1 MMKNH
6 SKTASGAY
14 EDHSQFESDDSN
26 SSSTENTQDSSRSYG
41 TTRHQQPP
49 QQMAPEIPVADSSES
64 GRNLNKQP
72 VTLDLS
78 IHAPSQALS
87 NILISRPFAS
97 FDGIGVHSGVPTRT
111 TPTLTPT
118 TLKNIEQT
126 FMEATN
132 DAQIN
137 LPYQAGF
144 VPPSYPMEDHS
155 QDGGASQESLSTN
168 SNGSW
173 AVSGSHGYTGDDHDS
188 KSSASMEQP
197 ATGTRSR
204 RSALTG
210 GTDENG
216 KHEPGSSTFAI
227 GTSGGTGTGSR
238 TGGGRRNVGG
248 RRPHK
253 PSNLTPEEE
262 EKRRIRRERNKQAA
276 ARCRRRREDHTNEL
290 VDETDQLEKKR
301 QSLAQEIQQLQQEK
315 DDLEFLLETHR
326 EHCRLQARRSP
337 IDLKPAEL
345 DSSGFENTAT
355 FVLPK
360 IKTEPDDEFIAAQQQ
375 NQPPNQ
381 LQEQL
386 ATEAAE
392 HGTISKKLKLSN
404 AHSDS
409 LETPTLISSAFAP
422 LAGVGLAGSNKPSAT
437 IAGNNGGRPT
447 RPDSLDVKS
456 AAQYPLIARSGEG
469 GGGGSLGISTPSS
482 GLFNFDSLMEG
493 GTGLTP
499 IAAPIS
505 FPPNRNPLELIT
517 PTSTEPSK
525 LCSL

>member
-1 MMKNH
+1 MKNH
-6 SKTASGAY
+6 SNIASGAY
-14 EDHSQFESDDSN
+14 EDHSQFDSDESNNSN
-26 SSSTENTQDSSRSYG
+26 SDNTQNSITSTVSG
-41 TTRHQQPP
+41 GL
-49 QQMAPEIPVADSSES
+49 QQMPPEIPVAGGND
-64 GRNLNKQP
+64 NNQP
-72 VTLDLS
+72 TTLDLS
-78 IHAPSQALS
+78 INAPTQALS
-87 NILISRPFAS
+87 SILIARPFAS

-126 FMEATN
+126 FMEATS
-132 DAQIN
+132 DTQIN

-155 QDGGASQESLSTN
+155 QDEGVSQESLSSA

-173 AVSGSHGYTGDDHDS
+173 HVSGSHHGYTGDDLDS
-188 KSSASMEQP
+188 KSSASLEQP
-197 ATGTRSR
+197 SSTRTRSR
-204 RSALTG
+204 RSG
-210 GTDENG
+210 FGTSADDNAKNESG
-216 KHEPGSSTFAI
+216 LMEAGSAFSIGSSA
-227 GTSGGTGTGSR
+227 GTTSGTGSR
-238 TGGGRRNVGG
+238 SGGGRRNVGG

-315 DDLEFLLETHR
+315 DDLEFLLESHR
-326 EHCRLQARRSP
+326 EHCRLQARRSSP

-345 DSSGFENTAT
+345 ENIAT

-360 IKTEPDDEFIAAQQQ
+360 IKTEPEEEFVHQQH
-375 NQPPNQ
+375 NQQPNQ
-381 LQEQL
+381 LKEHHV
-386 ATEAAE
+386 TDAAE
-392 HGTISKKLKLSN
+392 HGTPSKKLKLSN
-404 AHSDS
+404 VHSDS
-409 LETPTLISSAFAP
+409 LETPTPTSSAFAP
-422 LAGVGLAGSNKPSAT
+422 LVGVGLAGNKSSA
-437 IAGNNGGRPT
+437 IIGNTGRPT

-456 AAQYPLIARSGEG
+456 AAQYPLITRGDAG
-469 GGGGSLGISTPSS
+469 GPVGISTPSS

>member
-1 MMKNH
+1 MKSLNNVP
-6 SKTASGAY
+6 SRSCD
-14 EDHSQFESDDSN
+14 ENSQLDSDVSNN
-26 SSSTENTQDSSRSYG
+26 SSSGNIHDSVISTSHAEAD
-41 TTRHQQPP
+41 HQMPSLTVVAGKDHVGGNNNDQP
-49 QQMAPEIPVADSSES
+49 AS
-64 GRNLNKQP
+64 
-72 VTLDLS
+72 LDLT
-78 IHAPSQALS
+78 INAPVQPFLS
-87 NILISRPFAS
+87 FCMSRAFAS

-126 FMEATN
+126 FIEATN
-132 DAQIN
+132 ATQIN

-155 QDGGASQESLSTN
+155 QDGGVSQESLSST

-173 AVSGSHGYTGDDHDS
+173 HVSGSHGFTGDDLDS
-188 KSSASMEQP
+188 KSSASMDQP
-197 ATGTRSR
+197 SFGTRASR
-204 RSALTG
+204 STFATSNSDDNVKLETG
-210 GTDENG
+210 LLDAVN
-216 KHEPGSSTFAI
+216 SFAI
-227 GTSGGTGTGSR
+227 GTTTRRTSGPSARNGS
-238 TGGGRRNVGG
+238 GGRRNVGG

-315 DDLEFLLETHR
+315 DDLEFLLESHR
-326 EHCRLQARRSP
+326 AHCRLQARHSP
-337 IDLKPAEL
+337 IDLKPTEL
-345 DSSGFENTAT
+345 ENIAT

-360 IKTEPDDEFIAAQQQ
+360 IKTEPDEEFILQRQ
-375 NQPPNQ
+375 N
-381 LQEQL
+381 LR
-386 ATEAAE
+386 ATQMQDHLDNDASE
-392 HGTISKKLKLSN
+392 HSTVSKKLKISN
-404 AHSDS
+404 THTES
-409 LETPTLISSAFAP
+409 LETPTPTSSGFIPLVGVSFA
-422 LAGVGLAGSNKPSAT
+422 GTKPSSEAS
-437 IAGNNGGRPT
+437 GSRPT

-456 AAQYPLIARSGEG
+456 AAQYPLIARIDAG
-469 GGGGSLGISTPSS
+469 GPVGMSTPSS

-505 FPPNRNPLELIT
+505 FPSNRNPLELIT

>member
-1 MMKNH
+1 MDVSEFAN
-6 SKTASGAY
+6 
-14 EDHSQFESDDSN
+14 F
-26 SSSTENTQDSSRSYG
+26 
-41 TTRHQQPP
+41 
-49 QQMAPEIPVADSSES
+49 VARE
-64 GRNLNKQP
+64 LLLEQ
-72 VTLDLS
+72 
-78 IHAPSQALS
+78 
-87 NILISRPFAS
+87 FAS
-97 FDGIGVHSGVPTRT
+97 FDSIGVHSGVPTRT

-126 FMEATN
+126 FMEATS

-155 QDGGASQESLSTN
+155 QDGGVSQESLSSN

-173 AVSGSHGYTGDDHDS
+173 HVSGSHGYTGDDLDS
-188 KSSASMEQP
+188 KSSASLEQP
-197 ATGTRSR
+197 SSGTRSR
-204 RSALTG
+204 RSAFATASADDNAKHETGLIETG
-210 GTDENG
+210 GAFSI
-216 KHEPGSSTFAI
+216 GSST
-227 GTSGGTGTGSR
+227 GTTAGTGSR
-238 TGGGRRNVGG
+238 TGGRRNVGG

-301 QSLAQEIQQLQQEK
+301 LSLTQEIQQLQQEK
-315 DDLEFLLETHR
+315 DELEFLLDTHR
-326 EHCRLQARRSP
+326 EHCRLQARRASP

-345 DSSGFENTAT
+345 DTIAT
-355 FVLPK
+355 FALPK
-360 IKTEPDDEFIAAQQQ
+360 IKTEPEEEFVHQQQ
-375 NQPPNQ
+375 NQHPNQ
-381 LQEQL
+381 LQEHL
-386 ATEAAE
+386 ATDAAE
-392 HGTISKKLKLSN
+392 HGTVSKKLKLSN
-404 AHSDS
+404 VHSDS
-409 LETPTLISSAFAP
+409 LETPTPTSSAFAP
-422 LAGVGLAGSNKPSAT
+422 LAGVGLAGSKSSA
-437 IAGNNGGRPT
+437 IAGSGGRPA

-456 AAQYPLIARSGEG
+456 AAQYPLTVRSDAG
-469 GGGGSLGISTPSS
+469 GPVGISTPSS
-482 GLFNFDSLMEG
+482 GLFNFESLMEG

>member
-1 MMKNH
+1 MDVSEFAN
-6 SKTASGAY
+6 
-14 EDHSQFESDDSN
+14 F
-26 SSSTENTQDSSRSYG
+26 
-41 TTRHQQPP
+41 
-49 QQMAPEIPVADSSES
+49 VARE
-64 GRNLNKQP
+64 LLLEQ
-72 VTLDLS
+72 
-78 IHAPSQALS
+78 
-87 NILISRPFAS
+87 FAS
-97 FDGIGVHSGVPTRT
+97 FDSIGVHSGVPTRT

-126 FMEATN
+126 FMEATS

-137 LPYQAGF
+137 IPYQAGF

-155 QDGGASQESLSTN
+155 QDGGVSQESLSSN

-173 AVSGSHGYTGDDHDS
+173 HASHGYTGDDLDS
-188 KSSASMEQP
+188 KSSASLEQP
-197 ATGTRSR
+197 SSGTRSR
-204 RSALTG
+204 RSAFANASA
-210 GTDENG
+210 DDNG
-216 KHEPGSSTFAI
+216 KNESGLMESGSGDGGAFTIGSSA
-227 GTSGGTGTGSR
+227 GTNAGTGTR
-238 TGGGRRNVGG
+238 TGGRRNVGG

-290 VDETDQLEKKR
+290 VDETDLLEKKR
-301 QSLAQEIQQLQQEK
+301 QSLTQEIQQLQQEK
-315 DDLEFLLETHR
+315 DDLEFLLDSHR
-326 EHCRLQARRSP
+326 EHCRLQARRGSP

-345 DSSGFENTAT
+345 ETIAT

-360 IKTEPDDEFIAAQQQ
+360 IKTEPEEEYAHQQQ
-375 NQPPNQ
+375 NQHPSQ
-381 LQEQL
+381 LQEHL
-386 ATEAAE
+386 VTDAAE
-392 HGTISKKLKLSN
+392 HGTVSKKLKLSN
-404 AHSDS
+404 VHSDS
-409 LETPTLISSAFAP
+409 LETPTPTSSAFAP
-422 LAGVGLAGSNKPSAT
+422 LAGVGIAGSKSVA
-437 IAGNNGGRPT
+437 IVGSSSGRPA

-456 AAQYPLIARSGEG
+456 AAQYPLIARSDAG
-469 GGGGSLGISTPSS
+469 GPVGISTPSS

>member
-1 MMKNH
+1 MTRDDNVLLNDVYFNAYNTNPPLTPLTPI
-6 SKTASGAY
+6 SK
-14 EDHSQFESDDSN
+14 
-26 SSSTENTQDSSRSYG
+26 
-41 TTRHQQPP
+41 
-49 QQMAPEIPVADSSES
+49 
-64 GRNLNKQP
+64 L
-72 VTLDLS
+72 
-78 IHAPSQALS
+78 
-87 NILISRPFAS
+87 FAS

-132 DAQIN
+132 AQIN

-155 QDGGASQESLSTN
+155 QDGGVSQESLSSN

-188 KSSASMEQP
+188 KSSASLEQP
-197 ATGTRSR
+197 SSGTRSR
-204 RSALTG
+204 RSAT
-210 GTDENG
+210 GTDENA
-216 KHEPGSSTFAI
+216 KNETVTFAI
-227 GTSGGTGTGSR
+227 GTGGSGTGAR
-238 TGGGRRNVGG
+238 TGGRRNVGG

-337 IDLKPAEL
+337 IDLKPVDL
-345 DSSGFENTAT
+345 DTGGFENTGT

-360 IKTEPDDEFIAAQQQ
+360 IKTEPEDEFAAAAAAAAATQQHHQ
-375 NQPPNQ
+375 QPPPNQ

-386 ATEAAE
+386 AIEAAE
-392 HGTISKKLKLSN
+392 HGTISKKLKLSH

-409 LETPTLISSAFAP
+409 LETPTPTSSAFAP
-422 LAGVGLAGSNKPSAT
+422 LAGVGLAGNSGNKLSAT
-437 IAGNNGGRPT
+437 PAGSNGSRPT

-456 AAQYPLIARSGEG
+456 AAQYPLIARGDAA
-469 GGGGSLGISTPSS
+469 GSLAISTPSS

>member
-1 MMKNH
+1 MTRDDNVLLNDVYFNAYNTNPPLTPLTPI
-6 SKTASGAY
+6 SK
-14 EDHSQFESDDSN
+14 
-26 SSSTENTQDSSRSYG
+26 
-41 TTRHQQPP
+41 
-49 QQMAPEIPVADSSES
+49 
-64 GRNLNKQP
+64 L
-72 VTLDLS
+72 
-78 IHAPSQALS
+78 
-87 NILISRPFAS
+87 FAS

-126 FMEATN
+126 FMEAASDT
-132 DAQIN
+132 QIN
-137 LPYQAGF
+137 IPYQAGF

-155 QDGGASQESLSTN
+155 QDGGVSQESLSST

-173 AVSGSHGYTGDDHDS
+173 HVSHGYTGDDLDS
-188 KSSASMEQP
+188 KSSASLEQP
-197 ATGTRSR
+197 SSGTRSR
-204 RSALTG
+204 RSGFAAA
-210 GTDENG
+210 GTDENAKSESGLTEGGSAFVIDSSAG
-216 KHEPGSSTFAI
+216 KVS
-227 GTSGGTGTGSR
+227 GTGSR
-238 TGGGRRNVGG
+238 SGGGGRRNVGG

-315 DDLEFLLETHR
+315 DDLEFLLESHR
-326 EHCRLQARRSP
+326 EHCRLQARRSSP
-337 IDLKPAEL
+337 IDLKPAEI
-345 DSSGFENTAT
+345 ENIAT
-355 FVLPK
+355 FVPPK
-360 IKTEPDDEFIAAQQQ
+360 IKTEPDEEFAHQQQ
-375 NQPPNQ
+375 NQHPNQ
-381 LQEQL
+381 LQEHVVT
-386 ATEAAE
+386 AVE

-404 AHSDS
+404 IHSDS
-409 LETPTLISSAFAP
+409 LETPTPISAFAP
-422 LAGVGLAGSNKPSAT
+422 LAGMGLAGSKPST
-437 IAGNNGGRPT
+437 VFGNSGRPT

-456 AAQYPLIARSGEG
+456 AAQYPLHARSDAG
-469 GGGGSLGISTPSS
+469 GAVGITTPSS

-499 IAAPIS
+499 IAAPI
-505 FPPNRNPLELIT
+505 PPNRNPLELIT